1 MMVPLP
7 RSTIP
12 GMTCR
17 ASMCMVSARNRRDRS
32 WGQGRVDRLEGK
44 EAAYLLRAVEGP
56 RGGDGERAVEGVG
69 RDGEEGRGAR
79 RGRGVVGGRF
89 AGDVDE
95 HLDGAE
101 GEHALEGLAHGP
113 GVGAVHPEREHLRL
127 GLLRDL
133 LRQLRQLLC
142 THTRQQEPL
151 LASDPH
157 GRRQEPAAARGPEEK
172 GGR

>member
-1 MMVPLP
+1 
-7 RSTIP
+7 
-12 GMTCR
+12 
-17 ASMCMVSARNRRDRS
+17 
-32 WGQGRVDRLEGK
+32 
-44 EAAYLLRAVEGP
+44 VEGP

-69 RDGEEGRGAR
+69 RDGEEGRGVGR
-79 RGRGVVGGRF
+79 RRFVGVGRLAGV
-89 AGDVDE
+89 VDE

-142 THTRQQEPL
+142 TPHAPTRAVTCCVL
-151 LASDPH
+151 H
-157 GRRQEPAAARGPEEK
+157 GADK
-172 GGR
+172 GKSS